1 MLVADGVAS
10 PAVTAVRAL
19 AGMDVHDYLE
29 WLLREH
35 RIRIGG
41 GLGEHAGRIFRV
53 GHMGRAA
60 EPAASDR
67 FLAATADYVERRGLG
82 APAARRGAAG

>member
-1 MLVADGVAS
+1 M
-10 PAVTAVRAL
+10 TAVCAL
-19 AGMDVHDYLE
+19 EGMDVRDYLD

-35 RIRIGG
+35 RLRVGG
-41 GLGEHAGRIFRV
+41 GLGEFAGRIFRV

-67 FLAATADYVERRGLG
+67 FLAATAEYVEQRRLG
-82 APAARRGAAG
+82 AAASRRGAAG